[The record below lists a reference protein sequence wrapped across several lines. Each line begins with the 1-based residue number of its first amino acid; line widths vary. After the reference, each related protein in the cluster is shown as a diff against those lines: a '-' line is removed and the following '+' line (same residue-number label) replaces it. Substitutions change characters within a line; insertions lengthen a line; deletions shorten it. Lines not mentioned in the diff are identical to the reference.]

1 MMMSEDTHLIQ
12 AIQIHKSFGN
22 KHVLKGIDID
32 IPKGTSTTLIGPSGS
47 GKSVLFKCL
56 QGLMELDEGE
66 IFINGQNRTSI
77 SMPTTRLLERKR
89 GVLFQY
95 SGLFDSL
102 TVWENICFLLI
113 NDGNISRKGAR
124 KIAEEKLSI
133 VGLSPEL
140 CDVYPNNLSG
150 GMQKR
155 VGFARAIVN
164 NPELLFLDEPTAGL
178 DPITSKQICKFI
190 SDSVSKLGATT
201 VSISS
206 DLKTVEEI
214 SDQIVMINDGQVVWN
229 GSASQLYETENA
241 FVQQFVNKRATGPIK
256 VAV

>member
-1 MMMSEDTHLIQ
+1 MMSEDTHLIK
-12 AIQIHKSFGN
+12 AIQIHKSFEN

-32 IPKGTSTTLIGPSGS
+32 IPKGLSTTLIGPSGS

-56 QGLMELDEGE
+56 QGLMEIDEGE

-77 SMPTTRLLERKR
+77 SLSTSRLLEHKW

-95 SGLFDSL
+95 GGLFDSL

-113 NDGNISRKGAR
+113 NDGNISRKEAH

-164 NPELLFLDEPTAGL
+164 NPKLLFLDEPTAGL

-201 VSISS
+201 ISISS
-206 DLKTVEEI
+206 DLKTVDEI

-229 GSASQLYETENA
+229 GSASQLYKTENA

>member
-1 MMMSEDTHLIQ
+1 MMREDTHLIQ
-12 AIQIHKSFGN
+12 AIQVHKRFGN

-56 QGLMELDEGE
+56 QGLMEIDAGQ

-77 SMPTTRLLERKR
+77 SLPTSKPLEHKR

-95 SGLFDSL
+95 GGLFDGL

-113 NDGNISRKGAR
+113 NDGNISRKRAR

-133 VGLSPEL
+133 VGLSSEL

-214 SDQIVMINDGQVVWN
+214 SDQIVMINDGRVVWN
-229 GSASQLYETENA
+229 GSASQLYKTENA
-241 FVQQFVNKRATGPIK
+241 FVQQFVNKRTTGPIK